1 MAPVATETPA
11 PALPQFAHAND
22 LGAKGQAAALAAGKA
37 PPPPGAKVAS
47 LADVLTSGQYDIDES
62 VLTPYEQLPKK
73 IEGPSVWSREEYE
86 KPENQERWVRRWSDT
101 EIDQL
106 EKAASEWVKSGRP
119 HAEIERVSR
128 SGRNGNRRGVGFTD
142 LSHSSHT

>member
-1 MAPVATETPA
+1 MAPVATETPV
-11 PALPQFAHAND
+11 PSLQQFAHAND
-22 LGAKGQAAALAAGKA
+22 LGAKGQAAASAAGKA
-37 PPPPGAKVAS
+37 PPAPGAKVAS
-47 LADVLTSGQYDIDES
+47 LANVLTSGQYDIDES

-86 KPENQERWVRRWSDT
+86 KPENQERWVRRWSDA

-119 HAEIERVSR
+119 HAEIERVSEKL
-128 SGRNGNRRGVGFTD
+128 NRRSRRRACPWD
-142 LSHSSHT
+142 CC